1 MSSQFLMANVY
12 LSYLMDFILLEE
24 AINGIY
30 LHSILTHCNSIY
42 SSHKFGCWC
51 IMLDKVL
58 ILLCSLIILFFPP

>member
-42 SSHKFGCWC
+42 SSHKFGC
-51 IMLDKVL
+51 
-58 ILLCSLIILFFPP
+58 